1 RAAGRSAPRTASR
14 TLKARTAARR
24 TRRTSADHGR
34 SAPGRAGR
42 TGCSTGRSDLSS
54 RTSLRSPPPA
64 RPLGRP
70 VGVATGHRTGRY
82 PIVGLFRSARKP
94 AAPTAL
100 VPAPG
105 SSYRK
110 FNTVDLGG
118 RMLDNAGEG
127 RALGGGGGGGRGV
140 GGRVDFD
147 VPCGSVTGLLG
158 PSGSGKATL
167 MRALVGVQRIRS
179 GEVTVLGLPAGS
191 AALRSR
197 VGYVTQAPSVYGDLS
212 VRDNARY
219 FG

>member
-118 RMLDNAGEG
+118 RMADNAVEVRGLVVD
-127 RALGGGGGGGRGV
+127 RGGRRVLRGV
-140 GGRVDFD
+140 DCD
-147 VPCGSVTGLLG
+147 VPTGSVTGLLG
-158 PSGSGKATL
+158 PSGSGKTTL

-212 VRDNARY
+212 
-219 FG
+219 